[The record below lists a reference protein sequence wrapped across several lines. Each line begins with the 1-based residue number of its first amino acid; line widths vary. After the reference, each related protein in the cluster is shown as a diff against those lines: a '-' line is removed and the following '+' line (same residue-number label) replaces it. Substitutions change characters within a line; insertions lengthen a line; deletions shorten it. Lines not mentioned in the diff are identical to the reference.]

1 MWGSREG
8 RGKKTRLERE
18 RRKVGRTRR
27 WGSRK
32 GGEKKVGLERERRKV
47 GGARGRA
54 EKRR

>member
-8 RGKKTRLERE
+8 GGKKTRLERE